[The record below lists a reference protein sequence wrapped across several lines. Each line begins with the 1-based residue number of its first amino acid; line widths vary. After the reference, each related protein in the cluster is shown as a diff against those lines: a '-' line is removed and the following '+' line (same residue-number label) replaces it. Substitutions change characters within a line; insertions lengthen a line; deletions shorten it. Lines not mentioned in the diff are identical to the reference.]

1 MKVFWSW
8 QADTPGKVGRHFV
21 RAALADAI
29 EALKQPEEI
38 EEPATRETREALH
51 LDHDRQGVPGSP
63 DLAQTIFRKI
73 DQSAVFV
80 ADVTLVASIQGEG
93 VAGEDSAAKKLIN
106 SNVAIEYGYALHALG
121 DRSILTVQNVHYGER
136 EALPFDLKHKAGPIQ
151 FRLAP
156 NAPTSQIATER
167 AKLRGNFVTALRPYL
182 NKGHTTTTQPPSK
195 FEETPSTTS
204 IAFFW
209 DPSDE
214 ALATEVVPSEGHS
227 GKDVAIEY
235 RFNEPRTFY
244 LRLIPTVPL
253 AKPLRLTAL
262 DDVVQRRPVQVLT
275 RSQFGAR
282 PSRNRFGAV
291 AYEAR
296 GATMKLRALTQLFR
310 NGEIWGV
317 SNQFFCT
324 DNVVPMMNVRN
335 IYSRV
340 LADYVS
346 VANEELAIAPP
357 YQIEMGAIGLENMRL
372 LDNKSGNPWGDKSE
386 PIYEPALKVR
396 RILNDTSTKSQGT
409 LISEF
414 LEELFDLAAA
424 ARR

>member
-29 EALKQPEEI
+29 EVLKQPQEI
-38 EEPATRETREALH
+38 EEPAAREVREALH

-80 ADVTLVASIQGEG
+80 ADVTFVASIQGEG
-93 VAGEDSAAKKLIN
+93 VAGEDSTAKKLIN

-121 DRSILTVQNVHYGER
+121 DPSILIVQNVHYGER

-156 NAPTSQIATER
+156 NATTSQIAADR
-167 AKLRGNFVTALRPYL
+167 AKLRGKFVTALRPYL
-182 NKGHTTTTQPPSK
+182 SKGYTTTVPLRK

-209 DPSDE
+209 DPPE
-214 ALATEVVPSEGHS
+214 ALATMLVPSESHV
-227 GKDVAIEY
+227 GKDVAIDY
-235 RFNEPRTFY
+235 RFDEPRAFY

-253 AKPLRLTAL
+253 ARPLQVTAL
-262 DDVVQRRPVQVLT
+262 DDVVRRRPVQVLT
-275 RSQFGAR
+275 RTQLGVR
-282 PSRNRFGAV
+282 PSRNRFGAI
-291 AYEAR
+291 AYEEP

-317 SNQFFCT
+317 SNQFFST
-324 DNVVPMMNVRN
+324 DNFDDPVVPMMNVRN

-346 VANEELAIAPP
+346 VATRNW
-357 YQIEMGAIGLENMRL
+357 RL
-372 LDNKSGNPWGDKSE
+372 RRPTRSKWEQSVWRTCGCLITSGEIRGVINRSRSINPSLRSG
-386 PIYEPALKVR
+386 
-396 RILNDTSTKSQGT
+396 G
-409 LISEF
+409 F
-414 LEELFDLAAA
+414 
-424 ARR
+424 